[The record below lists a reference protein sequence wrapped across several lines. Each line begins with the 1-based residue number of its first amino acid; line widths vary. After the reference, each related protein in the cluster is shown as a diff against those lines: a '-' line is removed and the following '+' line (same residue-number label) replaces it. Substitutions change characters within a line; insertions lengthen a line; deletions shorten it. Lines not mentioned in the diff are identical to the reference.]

1 MRPCAWQLL
10 LAPSVFR
17 VVASRKSQ
25 PTVFRKLNPC
35 RQLQTRPRLPLPV
48 SLRQSKGVYSTPI
61 SARPVRASSS
71 SYLLFAVAAFGSALA
86 LDYFVRAEPSGA
98 HDSRGAHLEHRTLA
112 NPPENTY
119 DPFYTDMPVPPG
131 HLGNLS
137 PEQEVKLREF
147 WAVTLRIFGVEDPH
161 QTGGTDT
168 PVADDEQSVLEGD
181 GKEKKK
187 SKRRLG
193 LFKRHEDKN
202 KDSSNGS
209 ATPTKDPSH
218 HSDSDDKYGQVKE
231 FQEILATQN
240 PELLGATFWSMVK
253 ADHPDALLLRFLR
266 ARKWDVE
273 KALVM
278 LVSTMKWR
286 SQEQHVDD
294 DIVLRGEGGA
304 LEDSKSSDPAI
315 RREGADFLAQLRLGK
330 SFLHG
335 TDKEGRPLCF
345 VRVRL
350 HRGGEQTERSLERY
364 TVYVIET
371 ARLALRPPVETAV
384 STRFHRSLNETDP
397 LPQCIV
403 FDMTNFTMANMD
415 YTPVKFMIKV
425 FEANYPESLG
435 AVLVHKAPW
444 IFQGIWKIIRGWLDP
459 VVAGKVHFTSDV
471 HDLEKF
477 IPKSQII
484 KELDGDEDWE
494 YRYVEPVPG
503 ENDTMKEEAPRKEL
517 EAERDAEVK
526 EYQKRTFEWIAQGT
540 GPEADKIK
548 ETRNALARNLNQN
561 YWKLDKYVRARTY
574 YDRTGMISPDG
585 KINFYPPPPGKG
597 SNQDLEPTSNIPKS
611 ETTAD
616 DVD

>member
-1 MRPCAWQLL
+1 
-10 LAPSVFR
+10 
-17 VVASRKSQ
+17 
-25 PTVFRKLNPC
+25 
-35 RQLQTRPRLPLPV
+35 
-48 SLRQSKGVYSTPI
+48 
-61 SARPVRASSS
+61 
-71 SYLLFAVAAFGSALA
+71 
-86 LDYFVRAEPSGA
+86 
-98 HDSRGAHLEHRTLA
+98 
-112 NPPENTY
+112 
-119 DPFYTDMPVPPG
+119 MPVPPG

-147 WAVTLRIFGVEDPH
+147 WSATLRIFGVQDPNHATPADTSLIED
-161 QTGGTDT
+161 DT
-168 PVADDEQSVLEGD
+168 QSVSELD
-181 GKEKKK
+181 GKDKKK
-187 SKRRLG
+187 SKKRLG
-193 LFKRHEDKN
+193 LFKKKD
-202 KDSSNGS
+202 KDSTNGS

-218 HSDSDDKYGQVKE
+218 HADSDDKYGQYKE
-231 FQEILATQN
+231 FQDIIATQS
-240 PELLGATFWSMVK
+240 PESIRATFWSMVK

-278 LVSTMKWR
+278 LVSTMRWR

-294 DIVLRGEGGA
+294 DIMLRGEGGA
-304 LEDSKSSDPAI
+304 LEDSKSSDPAVK
-315 RREGADFLAQLRLGK
+315 REGEDFLTQLRLGK

-350 HRGGEQTERSLERY
+350 HKGGEQTERSLERY

-371 ARLALRPPVETAV
+371 ARLALRPPVETA
-384 STRFHRSLNETDP
+384 
-397 LPQCIV
+397 CIV
-403 FDMTNFTMANMD
+403 FDMTHFSMANMD

-444 IFQGIWKIIRGWLDP
+444 IFQGVWKIIRGWLDP

-484 KELDGDEDWE
+484 KELDGDEAWS

-503 ENDTMKEEAPRKEL
+503 ENDALKEEAPRKEL
-517 EAERDAEVK
+517 EAERHNEVS
-526 EYQKRTFEWIAQGT
+526 EYQQKTFEWIAHGT
-540 GPEADKIK
+540 GPEADMIK
-548 ETRNALARNLNQN
+548 ETRNNLARSLNHN
-561 YWKLDKYVRARTY
+561 YWKLDKYVRARTI
-574 YDRTGMISPDG
+574 YDRTGMISSDG
-585 KINFYPPPPGKG
+585 KINFYPPPPG
-597 SNQDLEPTSNIPKS
+597 TSHIPKADTS
-611 ETTAD
+611 AD